1 MTYKGQEIGIPTLEL
16 IQECVNQWRLSIPAH
31 EVYDYWTAKKWLT
44 NKGNLVKTLESACN
58 VANSVF
64 VQRERKG
71 DNISKSEDKLMIVRD
86 YFESK
91 AELTIKCLE
100 VLKAANPPLFAEVYY
115 ELHELGFTS
124 LQSPPPSRP
133 L

>member
-1 MTYKGQEIGIPTLEL
+1 MTYKGQEIGIPKLEL
-16 IQECVNQWRLSIPAH
+16 IQECITQWKLRVSAQ
-31 EVYDYWTAKKWLT
+31 EVYDHWTSRNWLT
-44 NKGNLVKTLESACN
+44 KKGQVVKTLESACN
-58 VANSVF
+58 VANSLF

-71 DNISKSEDKLMIVRD
+71 VNISKSEDDLTIIRD

-100 VLKAANPPLFAEVYY
+100 FLKAANPPLFAEVYY

-124 LQSPPPSRP
+124 LQP
-133 L
+133 

>member
-16 IQECVNQWRLSIPAH
+16 IKECINQWKLRVAAQ
-31 EVYDYWTAKKWLT
+31 EVYDYWTLRNWLT
-44 NKGNLVKTLESACN
+44 KKGQAVKTLESACN
-58 VANSVF
+58 VANSLF

-71 DNISKSEDKLMIVRD
+71 GNISKSEDKLTIIRE

-100 VLKAANPPLFAEVYY
+100 VLKAANHPLFAEVYY

-124 LQSPPPSRP
+124 LQP
-133 L
+133 